1 MHSVAG
7 ITSRLARSLCGGLSP
22 PAMKAVRRAENS
34 AHLPARGD
42 CPSERR
48 GMHSGR
54 QSVLASTDLSK
65 PPVTVHRRNAWRIF
79 LSPRK
84 LKGRQHTSRAPNT
97 KRLPGTAYPHHRA
110 PKAYIPRPAY
120 QTFTL
125 ITRMREYPACKLAP
139 LSVKSDANLRAGL
152 LPSRLIFAWW
162 WPGMR
167 SVVCSG
173 ALVMRRHAPAY
184 AEGCGLT
191 GPTCIVTRAW
201 LV

>member
-1 MHSVAG
+1 MNSVAG

-48 GMHSGR
+48 GMHSGW

-65 PPVTVHRRNAWRIF
+65 PPVPVHRRNAWRIF

-125 ITRMREYPACKLAP
+125 ITCNREYPACKLAS
-139 LSVKSDANLRAGL
+139 LCAKSDANLRAGL
-152 LPSRLIFAWW
+152 
-162 WPGMR
+162 
-167 SVVCSG
+167 
-173 ALVMRRHAPAY
+173 
-184 AEGCGLT
+184 
-191 GPTCIVTRAW
+191 
-201 LV
+201 